1 MISSTQAQWK
11 SWKVAS
17 LTRTVEMF
25 GQHPEGLPGLLATDK
40 GKLIPQFLTSVAQ
53 RLVEENTLVRT
64 ELANVASNVDHIK
77 AIVATQQSYA
87 QVAGVS
93 EPVELAN
100 LLDDALHLSEAS
112 FARHKVEVVR
122 EYGDVPTLNTDRHKL
137 LQIVIN
143 LVSNARHALK
153 AKGTAGKLTMRIE
166 RRDDRVAIVVDD
178 TGIGI
183 SAENLT
189 RVFHHGFT
197 TKKGGHGFGLH
208 SCANAARELGG
219 SIHAESPGPDRGAT
233 FTLVLPID
241 APQRNHDTRN

>member
-1 MISSTQAQWK
+1 
-11 SWKVAS
+11 
-17 LTRTVEMF
+17 MF
-25 GQHPEGLPGLLATDK
+25 GSHPDGLSGLLATEK

-53 RLVEENTLVRT
+53 RLVEENTMVRS

-93 EPVELAN
+93 EPVELKG

-153 AKGTAGKLTMRIE
+153 TKGTAGKLTMRIE
-166 RRDDRVAIVVDD
+166 RRGDQVAIVVDD

-183 SAENLT
+183 TAENLT

-208 SCANAARELGG
+208 SCANAARALGG
-219 SIHAESPGPDRGAT
+219 TIQAESPGHERGAT

-241 APQRNHDTRN
+241 APTRTHDTRN